1 MDTLHT
7 ATVQT
12 TLNEPLAR
20 YNELYSEYLAMV
32 LQIHNYNT
40 KFLEFEML
48 RSRDGMK
55 LRGLYKK
62 MKRLQ
67 LELWRTCHQADHKH
81 WELNPPVR
89 GRPLQ
94 EEVKRPRRKKKN
106 VAPPGSD
113 SKRTSR

>member
-12 TLNEPLAR
+12 LLNEPLEE
-20 YNELYSEYLAMV
+20 YNKLYSDYLA
-32 LQIHNYNT
+32 LILKIHNYNT
-40 KFLEFEML
+40 KFLSFDAL
-48 RSRDGMK
+48 RVRDGYK
-55 LRGLYKK
+55 LRKLFKEMRK
-62 MKRLQ
+62 LQ
-67 LELWRTCHQADHKH
+67 TELWRTCKDADYKH

-94 EEVKRPRRKKKN
+94 ETTKWPRRKKKN

-113 SKRTSR
+113 RK